1 MKMLKNK
8 HILYLFLLSSV
19 LLMLDIFLYWNY
31 KISFAGY
38 YTDCVVF
45 WVWIISFCITIKN
58 YWKETIAKI
67 GLGFLVLGLVLSII
81 PMGLP
86 FFGLMIFAT
95 GGGAYYK
102 TNLNDTY
109 RFQSV
114 HYGFMGRPQSYL
126 IEKKHF
132 FFEKEVSHLPIDWE
146 GLKEVSLVNE
156 NDEYLNIKIKYIEYG
171 TEKETITY
179 QKIKK

>member
-8 HILYLFLLSSV
+8 HILYLFILSSV

-31 KISFAGY
+31 KISFAGF

-45 WVWIISFCITIKN
+45 WVWIISFCKAIKN
-58 YWKETIAKI
+58 YWKETIAKV
-67 GLGFLVLGLVLSII
+67 GLGFLVLGLLLSII
-81 PMGLP
+81 PMGIP

-95 GGGAYYK
+95 GGGAHYK
-102 TNLNDTY
+102 TNLNDEY
-109 RFQSV
+109 RFQCVNYSV
-114 HYGFMGRPQSYL
+114 IGIPHSFIVENKY
-126 IEKKHF
+126 F
-132 FFEKEVSHLPIDWE
+132 FFEQEIAENIAGWQE
-146 GLKEVSLVNE
+146 LKNVSLVNE
-156 NDEYLNIKIKYIEYG
+156 NDEYLNIKIKHIEYG